1 MSCPF
6 HVLFRDGPPK
16 DWQRAARVLDLA
28 SPTLSRSDATK
39 ACRLGHGL
47 VSSALPKAEAEEA
60 ARALT
65 KAGFPALAIPRDQVI
80 LAPRAFTIV
89 NADAYPDGFH
99 VQTRV
104 LGQMQTLPWE
114 CLRLICVLRVQ
125 AVLPQASGAVMW
137 VSGGDETPHMESVE
151 ERPPRSDAGPQDL
164 LELYALQPLIRLR
177 IRRHA
182 FNCDHLGTRRTNAS
196 EANFRL
202 LVTDILRYAPNAAR
216 AGLVDQVLAGRRLS
230 SIRRILSPLEHEQMV
245 TALLTRE
252 ALAGLRRR

>member
-1 MSCPF
+1 
-6 HVLFRDGPPK
+6 VLFRDGAPK

-28 SPTLSRSDATK
+28 SPTLSRGDATR

-47 VSSALPKAEAEEA
+47 VSSELSKAEAEEA

-65 KAGFPALAIPRDQVI
+65 EAGFTALAIPRDQVI
-80 LAPRAFTIV
+80 RAPRAFTLL

-99 VQTRV
+99 VQTDV
-104 LGQMQTLPWE
+104 LGQMQTLPWG
-114 CLRLICVLRVQ
+114 CLRLICVLRVRV
-125 AVLPQASGAVMW
+125 VLPQASRAVMW
-137 VSGGDETPHMESVE
+137 VGGGDETPHMEPVE
-151 ERPPRSDAGPQDL
+151 QQRSRSDAGPEDL

-182 FNCDHLGTRRTNAS
+182 FNYDYLGARRTNAS

-216 AGLVDQVLAGRRLS
+216 VGLVDQVLAGRRLS
-230 SIRRILSPLEHEQMV
+230 SIRQVLSPLEHEQMV

-252 ALAGLRRR
+252 ALAGSWRR